1 MKLCFP
7 EKVLLQHLIAL
18 GKTGAGKS
26 SALRHIVEHLLR
38 HKKRVCIVDIKGDWW
53 GLKSSADGKSAGFP
67 VVAFGDFRE
76 PKAQDVPIN
85 AQSGKQ
91 VAELIASGN
100 RPCIIGFRGWM
111 PSQVTDFWIDFAST
125 LFNKN
130 EGELFVVIS
139 ECHNYAPKGKVL
151 DPKAGKVLHWTNRL
165 LSEGRGLGMTFL
177 LDSQR
182 PQKVHNDT
190 LTSCETLIAMRV
202 THAADRNALK
212 DWIDGC
218 GDKATGTEVL
228 NTVAGMA
235 RGEGWVWSPEIGFG
249 PQRIQFPMFETF
261 DSFAPAQ
268 LQNKVSDSGWS
279 TVDLEVVKS
288 KLAKVIEE
296 AKENDPAALKAEVVR
311 LKRVVIEQQT
321 AQGKPDH
328 SEQAILKRIQTAIEE
343 RDKDWRFAIDV
354 FKRQLN
360 NRYVEVVE
368 TIGKAFKD
376 ISFPWPA
383 DVLVVSPPSAK
394 VGGIAIRTDPTMS
407 RTQVDIQDRNGRRP
421 AITNIGSSNG
431 HGGESLS
438 GPQRQ
443 ILQRLAEF
451 TACGRSS
458 VRLSWLA
465 ASMGTTVRARG
476 FEENMRSLTK
486 GGFVTK
492 PDGESVRATAEG
504 EAISGRPSP
513 LSGEIL
519 RAKITQM
526 LSGSQADILRYL
538 IESQREEAI
547 EHVAARFDTTV
558 RARGFEEN
566 IRFLRSN
573 DLIETNGGQVRAADW
588 IL

>member
-26 SALRHIVEHLLR
+26 SALR

-111 PSQVTDFWIDFAST
+111 PGQVTDFWIDFAST

-296 AKENDPAALKAEVVR
+296 AKENDPAALKARIRQLERDMGKMPVGQSTIVEKVVEPQAIHAAVKELIIKGELYTAAAIKEALR
-311 LKRVVIEQQT
+311 LKDDLWTKAVGEY
-321 AQGKPDH
+321 
-328 SEQAILKRIQTAIEE
+328 SEGIKAAIGTV
-343 RDKDWRFAIDV
+343 RFAKPQPIALEEISNAGV
-354 FKRQLN
+354 PPAFRSFQVAKTAPR
-360 NRYVEVVE
+360 
-368 TIGKAFKD
+368 TIPG
-376 ISFPWPA
+376 PA
-383 DVLVVSPPSAK
+383 TRA
-394 VGGIAIRTDPTMS
+394 
-407 RTQVDIQDRNGRRP
+407 
-421 AITNIGSSNG
+421 NG
-431 HGGESLS
+431 HGANAGTGDSEFSGGARKLLSALLAYPEGISRGQAKILCGFAERTLTNYVSELNVAGVLAKDGRLLRVQPESANEMRAIAGELKPPRDTEEVLSLWKPRLTGGAVKLLDVLAGS
-438 GPQRQ
+438 RGHGLDRQ
-443 ILQRLAEF
+443 SVMEITGFAER
-451 TACGRSS
+451 TLTNYVSELS
-458 VRLSWLA
+458 VAGLLTKPGQGELA
-465 ASMGTTVRARG
+465 A
-476 FEENMRSLTK
+476 NK
-486 GGFVTK
+486 
-492 PDGESVRATAEG
+492 
-504 EAISGRPSP
+504 
-513 LSGEIL
+513 
-519 RAKITQM
+519 
-526 LSGSQADILRYL
+526 QAL
-538 IESQREEAI
+538 
-547 EHVAARFDTTV
+547 
-558 RARGFEEN
+558 
-566 IRFLRSN
+566 FL
-573 DLIETNGGQVRAADW
+573 
-588 IL
+588 